1 MLDHRNIK
9 RLAAGE
15 GFDLCGIAP
24 CRHLAEN
31 EARFREWLA
40 AGYQS
45 SLDYLERNA
54 DKRFDPRRLVERART
69 AVVCAVAYK
78 NRASEGYPPGC
89 RTRIASYA
97 CAADYHATIR
107 DRLRRMLAALKAAHP
122 ALEGRAF
129 VDTAP
134 LCEKQLAVEAGLGW
148 IGRQSL
154 LVTPQYGSFVLLGEL
169 ILTDE
174 ADAYDAPFEGG
185 GLRPLPPLSREL
197 PHGGSRPLS
206 DARHGALHRLPHHRK
221 RNPAR
226 RWISTAGYSAATPA
240 RAAVPTTS
248 AHRST
253 ATRRSIP
260 SSIRSPWTRRRGS
273 RWTKRASGSFS
284 AARPSPAAAC
294 GASSETSA
302 ENDSTTARAE
312 RSRASAAPARP
323 PSNGKRTFPL
333 RESPLSHISPNG
345 PAADRSPPG
354 FRPPYFVNSVSAA
367 LAFSAAGPSV
377 TFRKAAMAWSF
388 ISLAL

>member
-97 CAADYHATIR
+97 CAADYHTTIR

-174 ADAYDAPFEGG
+174 ADAYDAPFEGEG
-185 GLRPLPPLSREL
+185 CGRCRRCLESCPT
-197 PHGGSRPLS
+197 
-206 DARHGALHRLPHHRK
+206 GALVRSRMLDTGRCIACHTIEKEPGTEVDLHGWIFGCDACQSCCPHNLRAPLH
-221 RNPAR
+221 RNPAFDPLFDPL
-226 RWISTAGYSAATPA
+226 AMDEAAWLALDEA
-240 RAAVPTTS
+240 R
-248 AHRST
+248 
-253 ATRRSIP
+253 
-260 SSIRSPWTRRRGS
+260 
-273 RWTKRASGSFS
+273 
-284 AARPSPAAAC
+284 
-294 GASSETSA
+294 SA
-302 ENDSTTARAE
+302 E
-312 RSRASAAPARP
+312 
-323 PSNGKRTFPL
+323 FL
-333 RESPLSHISPNG
+333 L
-345 PAADRSPPG
+345 
-354 FRPPYFVNSVSAA
+354 
-367 LAFSAAGPSV
+367 
-377 TFRKAAMAWSF
+377 
-388 ISLAL
+388 

>member
-97 CAADYHATIR
+97 CAADYHTTIR

-154 LVTPQYGSFVLLGEL
+154 LVTPQHGSFVLLGEL

-174 ADAYDAPFEGG
+174 ADAYDAPFEGEG
-185 GLRPLPPLSREL
+185 CGRCRRCLESCPTGALVRSRMLDTGRCIACHTIEKEPGTEVDLHGWIFGCDACQSCCPHNLRAPLHRDPAFDPLFDPLAMDEAAWLALDDARFGELLGRTPLTRSGLRRIQ
-197 PHGGSRPLS
+197 RNI
-206 DARHGALHRLPHHRK
+206 RRK
-221 RNPAR
+221 
-226 RWISTAGYSAATPA
+226 
-240 RAAVPTTS
+240 
-248 AHRST
+248 
-253 ATRRSIP
+253 
-260 SSIRSPWTRRRGS
+260 
-273 RWTKRASGSFS
+273 
-284 AARPSPAAAC
+284 
-294 GASSETSA
+294 
-302 ENDSTTARAE
+302 
-312 RSRASAAPARP
+312 
-323 PSNGKRTFPL
+323 
-333 RESPLSHISPNG
+333 
-345 PAADRSPPG
+345 
-354 FRPPYFVNSVSAA
+354 
-367 LAFSAAGPSV
+367 
-377 TFRKAAMAWSF
+377 
-388 ISLAL
+388 

>member
-97 CAADYHATIR
+97 CAADYHTTIR

-174 ADAYDAPFEGG
+174 ADAYDAPFEGSRCGRCRNCIESCPTGAIVAPKVIDTGRCISCHTIEREPSG
-185 GLRPLPPLSREL
+185 GIDLDGWIFGCDRCQSCCPHNQKAPMHANRAFDPVFDPLTM
-197 PHGGSRPLS
+197 
-206 DARHGALHRLPHHRK
+206 DAAAWMALDETEFE
-221 RNPAR
+221 AR
-226 RWISTAGYSAATPA
+226 MGATPLTRSGLA
-240 RAAVPTTS
+240 R
-248 AHRST
+248 
-253 ATRRSIP
+253 
-260 SSIRSPWTRRRGS
+260 IRGNIKT
-273 RWTKRASGSFS
+273 
-284 AARPSPAAAC
+284 
-294 GASSETSA
+294 E
-302 ENDSTTARAE
+302 
-312 RSRASAAPARP
+312 
-323 PSNGKRTFPL
+323 
-333 RESPLSHISPNG
+333 
-345 PAADRSPPG
+345 
-354 FRPPYFVNSVSAA
+354 
-367 LAFSAAGPSV
+367 
-377 TFRKAAMAWSF
+377 
-388 ISLAL
+388 

>member
-1 MLDHRNIK
+1 MAGGGLSVVAGLSRTQ
-9 RLAAGE
+9 RRQAVRPAAAGRAGPDGGGLRRGLQE
-15 GFDLCGIAP
+15 PRERRLPARLPHPHRLLCLRGGLP
-24 CRHLAEN
+24 H
-31 EARFREWLA
+31 
-40 AGYQS
+40 
-45 SLDYLERNA
+45 D
-54 DKRFDPRRLVERART
+54 DPRPPPPDARRAEGRPPRTRRARLRRYGSALRETTGRGGRAGVDRT
-69 AVVCAVAYK
+69 AVAARHAAIRIV
-78 NRASEGYPPGC
+78 
-89 RTRIASYA
+89 RTAGRTDPDGRS
-97 CAADYHATIR
+97 R
-107 DRLRRMLAALKAAHP
+107 RLRRP
-122 ALEGRAF
+122 VR
-129 VDTAP
+129 
-134 LCEKQLAVEAGLGW
+134 
-148 IGRQSL
+148 
-154 LVTPQYGSFVLLGEL
+154 
-169 ILTDE
+169 
-174 ADAYDAPFEGG
+174 GG

-206 DARHGALHRLPHHRK
+206 DARHGALHRL
-221 RNPAR
+221 
-226 RWISTAGYSAATPA
+226 AGYSAATPA

-354 FRPPYFVNSVSAA
+354 FRPPYFVSSVSAA

>member
-97 CAADYHATIR
+97 CAADYHTTIR

-174 ADAYDAPFEGG
+174 ADAYDAPFEGEG
-185 GLRPLPPLSREL
+185 CGRCRRCLASGPTGALVRSRMLDTGRCIACHTIEKEPGTEVDLHGWIFGCDACQSCCPHNLRAPLHRDPAFDPLFDPLAMDEAAWLALDEARFGELFGRTPLTRSGLRRIQ
-197 PHGGSRPLS
+197 RNI
-206 DARHGALHRLPHHRK
+206 RRK
-221 RNPAR
+221 
-226 RWISTAGYSAATPA
+226 
-240 RAAVPTTS
+240 
-248 AHRST
+248 
-253 ATRRSIP
+253 
-260 SSIRSPWTRRRGS
+260 
-273 RWTKRASGSFS
+273 
-284 AARPSPAAAC
+284 
-294 GASSETSA
+294 
-302 ENDSTTARAE
+302 
-312 RSRASAAPARP
+312 
-323 PSNGKRTFPL
+323 
-333 RESPLSHISPNG
+333 
-345 PAADRSPPG
+345 
-354 FRPPYFVNSVSAA
+354 
-367 LAFSAAGPSV
+367 
-377 TFRKAAMAWSF
+377 
-388 ISLAL
+388 

>member
-97 CAADYHATIR
+97 CATDYHATIR

-174 ADAYDAPFEGG
+174 ADAYDAPFEGEG
-185 GLRPLPPLSREL
+185 CGRCRRCLESCPTGALVRSRMLDTGRCIACHTIEKEPGTEVDLHGWIFGCDACQSCCPHNLRAPLHRDPAFDPLFDPLAMDEVRFGELFGRTPLTRSGLRRIQ
-197 PHGGSRPLS
+197 RNI
-206 DARHGALHRLPHHRK
+206 RRK
-221 RNPAR
+221 
-226 RWISTAGYSAATPA
+226 
-240 RAAVPTTS
+240 
-248 AHRST
+248 
-253 ATRRSIP
+253 
-260 SSIRSPWTRRRGS
+260 
-273 RWTKRASGSFS
+273 
-284 AARPSPAAAC
+284 
-294 GASSETSA
+294 
-302 ENDSTTARAE
+302 
-312 RSRASAAPARP
+312 
-323 PSNGKRTFPL
+323 
-333 RESPLSHISPNG
+333 
-345 PAADRSPPG
+345 
-354 FRPPYFVNSVSAA
+354 
-367 LAFSAAGPSV
+367 
-377 TFRKAAMAWSF
+377 
-388 ISLAL
+388 

>member
-31 EARFREWLA
+31 EARFREGLA

-97 CAADYHATIR
+97 CAADYHTTIR

-122 ALEGRAF
+122 ALEGRVF

-174 ADAYDAPFEGG
+174 ADAYDAPFEGEG
-185 GLRPLPPLSREL
+185 CGRCRRCLESCPT
-197 PHGGSRPLS
+197 
-206 DARHGALHRLPHHRK
+206 GALVRSRMLDTGRCIACHTIEKEPGTEVDLHGWIFGCDACQSCCPHNLRAPLH
-221 RNPAR
+221 RNPAFDPLFDPL
-226 RWISTAGYSAATPA
+226 AMDEAA
-240 RAAVPTTS
+240 
-248 AHRST
+248 
-253 ATRRSIP
+253 
-260 SSIRSPWTRRRGS
+260 W
-273 RWTKRASGSFS
+273 
-284 AARPSPAAAC
+284 
-294 GASSETSA
+294 
-302 ENDSTTARAE
+302 
-312 RSRASAAPARP
+312 
-323 PSNGKRTFPL
+323 
-333 RESPLSHISPNG
+333 
-345 PAADRSPPG
+345 
-354 FRPPYFVNSVSAA
+354 
-367 LAFSAAGPSV
+367 
-377 TFRKAAMAWSF
+377 
-388 ISLAL
+388 LALDEARFGELFGRTPLTRSGLRRIQRNIRRK

>member
-9 RLAAGE
+9 RIAAGE

-97 CAADYHATIR
+97 CAADYHTTIR

-154 LVTPQYGSFVLLGEL
+154 LVTPQHGSFVLLGEL

-174 ADAYDAPFEGG
+174 ADAYDAPFEGEG
-185 GLRPLPPLSREL
+185 CGRCRRCLESCPTGALVRSRMLDTGRCIACHTIEKEPGTEVDLHGWIFGCDACQSCCPHNLRAPLHRDPAFDPLFDPLAMDEAAWLALDEARFGELLGRTPLTRSGLRRIQ
-197 PHGGSRPLS
+197 RNI
-206 DARHGALHRLPHHRK
+206 RRK
-221 RNPAR
+221 
-226 RWISTAGYSAATPA
+226 
-240 RAAVPTTS
+240 
-248 AHRST
+248 
-253 ATRRSIP
+253 
-260 SSIRSPWTRRRGS
+260 
-273 RWTKRASGSFS
+273 
-284 AARPSPAAAC
+284 
-294 GASSETSA
+294 
-302 ENDSTTARAE
+302 
-312 RSRASAAPARP
+312 
-323 PSNGKRTFPL
+323 
-333 RESPLSHISPNG
+333 
-345 PAADRSPPG
+345 
-354 FRPPYFVNSVSAA
+354 
-367 LAFSAAGPSV
+367 
-377 TFRKAAMAWSF
+377 
-388 ISLAL
+388 

>member
-97 CAADYHATIR
+97 CAADYHTTIR

-154 LVTPQYGSFVLLGEL
+154 LVTPQHGSFVLLGEL

-174 ADAYDAPFEGG
+174 ADAYDAPFEGEG
-185 GLRPLPPLSREL
+185 CGRCRRCLESCPTGALVRSRMLDTGRCIACHTIEKEPGTEVDLHGWIFGCDACQSCCPHNLRAPLHRDPAFDPLFDPLAKDEAARLALDEARFGELLGRTPLTRSGLRRIQ
-197 PHGGSRPLS
+197 RNI
-206 DARHGALHRLPHHRK
+206 RRK
-221 RNPAR
+221 
-226 RWISTAGYSAATPA
+226 
-240 RAAVPTTS
+240 
-248 AHRST
+248 
-253 ATRRSIP
+253 
-260 SSIRSPWTRRRGS
+260 
-273 RWTKRASGSFS
+273 
-284 AARPSPAAAC
+284 
-294 GASSETSA
+294 
-302 ENDSTTARAE
+302 
-312 RSRASAAPARP
+312 
-323 PSNGKRTFPL
+323 
-333 RESPLSHISPNG
+333 
-345 PAADRSPPG
+345 
-354 FRPPYFVNSVSAA
+354 
-367 LAFSAAGPSV
+367 
-377 TFRKAAMAWSF
+377 
-388 ISLAL
+388 

>member
-78 NRASEGYPPGC
+78 NRASEGYPP
-89 RTRIASYA
+89 SYA

-154 LVTPQYGSFVLLGEL
+154 LVTPQHGSFVLLGEL

-174 ADAYDAPFEGG
+174 ADAYDAPFEGEG
-185 GLRPLPPLSREL
+185 CGRCRRCLESCPTGALVRSRMLDTGRCIACHTIEKEPGTEVDLHGWIFGCDACQSCCPHNLRAPLHRDPAFDLLFDPLAMDEAAWLALDEARFGELFGRTPLTRSGLRRIQ
-197 PHGGSRPLS
+197 RNI
-206 DARHGALHRLPHHRK
+206 RRK
-221 RNPAR
+221 
-226 RWISTAGYSAATPA
+226 
-240 RAAVPTTS
+240 
-248 AHRST
+248 
-253 ATRRSIP
+253 
-260 SSIRSPWTRRRGS
+260 
-273 RWTKRASGSFS
+273 
-284 AARPSPAAAC
+284 
-294 GASSETSA
+294 
-302 ENDSTTARAE
+302 
-312 RSRASAAPARP
+312 
-323 PSNGKRTFPL
+323 
-333 RESPLSHISPNG
+333 
-345 PAADRSPPG
+345 
-354 FRPPYFVNSVSAA
+354 
-367 LAFSAAGPSV
+367 
-377 TFRKAAMAWSF
+377 
-388 ISLAL
+388 

>member
-97 CAADYHATIR
+97 CAADYHTTIR
-107 DRLRRMLAALKAAHP
+107 DRLRRMRAALKAAHP

-174 ADAYDAPFEGG
+174 ADAYDAPFEGEG
-185 GLRPLPPLSREL
+185 CGRCRRCLESCPTGALVRSRMLATGRCIASHTIEKEPGTEVDLHGWIFGCDACQSCCPHNLRAPLHRDPAFDPLFDPLAMDEAAWLALDEARFGELFGRTPLTRSGLRRIQ
-197 PHGGSRPLS
+197 RNI
-206 DARHGALHRLPHHRK
+206 RRK
-221 RNPAR
+221 
-226 RWISTAGYSAATPA
+226 
-240 RAAVPTTS
+240 
-248 AHRST
+248 
-253 ATRRSIP
+253 
-260 SSIRSPWTRRRGS
+260 
-273 RWTKRASGSFS
+273 
-284 AARPSPAAAC
+284 
-294 GASSETSA
+294 
-302 ENDSTTARAE
+302 
-312 RSRASAAPARP
+312 
-323 PSNGKRTFPL
+323 
-333 RESPLSHISPNG
+333 
-345 PAADRSPPG
+345 
-354 FRPPYFVNSVSAA
+354 
-367 LAFSAAGPSV
+367 
-377 TFRKAAMAWSF
+377 
-388 ISLAL
+388 

>member
-97 CAADYHATIR
+97 CAADYHKTIR

-174 ADAYDAPFEGG
+174 ADAYDAPFEGEG
-185 GLRPLPPLSREL
+185 CGRCRRCLESCPT
-197 PHGGSRPLS
+197 
-206 DARHGALHRLPHHRK
+206 GALVRSRMLDTGRCIACHTIEKEPGTEVDLHGWIFGCDACQSCCPHNLRAPLH
-221 RNPAR
+221 RNPAFDPLFDPL
-226 RWISTAGYSAATPA
+226 AMDEAA
-240 RAAVPTTS
+240 
-248 AHRST
+248 
-253 ATRRSIP
+253 
-260 SSIRSPWTRRRGS
+260 W
-273 RWTKRASGSFS
+273 
-284 AARPSPAAAC
+284 
-294 GASSETSA
+294 
-302 ENDSTTARAE
+302 
-312 RSRASAAPARP
+312 
-323 PSNGKRTFPL
+323 
-333 RESPLSHISPNG
+333 
-345 PAADRSPPG
+345 
-354 FRPPYFVNSVSAA
+354 
-367 LAFSAAGPSV
+367 
-377 TFRKAAMAWSF
+377 
-388 ISLAL
+388 LALDEARFGELFGRTTLTRSGLRRIQRNIRRK

>member
-154 LVTPQYGSFVLLGEL
+154 LVTPQHGSFVLLGEL

-174 ADAYDAPFEGG
+174 ADAYDAPFEGEG
-185 GLRPLPPLSREL
+185 CGRCRRCLESCPTGALVRSRMLDTGRCIACHTIEKESGTEVDLHGWIFGCDACQSCCPHNLRAPLHRDPAFDLLFDPLAMDEAAWLALDDARFGELFGRTPLTRSGLRRIQ
-197 PHGGSRPLS
+197 RNI
-206 DARHGALHRLPHHRK
+206 RRK
-221 RNPAR
+221 
-226 RWISTAGYSAATPA
+226 
-240 RAAVPTTS
+240 
-248 AHRST
+248 
-253 ATRRSIP
+253 
-260 SSIRSPWTRRRGS
+260 
-273 RWTKRASGSFS
+273 
-284 AARPSPAAAC
+284 
-294 GASSETSA
+294 
-302 ENDSTTARAE
+302 
-312 RSRASAAPARP
+312 
-323 PSNGKRTFPL
+323 
-333 RESPLSHISPNG
+333 
-345 PAADRSPPG
+345 
-354 FRPPYFVNSVSAA
+354 
-367 LAFSAAGPSV
+367 
-377 TFRKAAMAWSF
+377 
-388 ISLAL
+388 

>member
-54 DKRFDPRRLVERART
+54 DKRFDPPRLVERART
-69 AVVCAVAYK
+69 AVVCAGAYK

-97 CAADYHATIR
+97 CAADYHKTIR

-174 ADAYDAPFEGG
+174 ADAYDAPFEGEG
-185 GLRPLPPLSREL
+185 CGRCRRCLESCPT
-197 PHGGSRPLS
+197 
-206 DARHGALHRLPHHRK
+206 GALVRSRMLDTGRCIACHTIEKEPGTEVDLHGWIFGCDACQSCCPHNLRAPLH
-221 RNPAR
+221 RNPAFDPLFDPL
-226 RWISTAGYSAATPA
+226 AMDEAA
-240 RAAVPTTS
+240 
-248 AHRST
+248 
-253 ATRRSIP
+253 
-260 SSIRSPWTRRRGS
+260 W
-273 RWTKRASGSFS
+273 
-284 AARPSPAAAC
+284 
-294 GASSETSA
+294 
-302 ENDSTTARAE
+302 
-312 RSRASAAPARP
+312 
-323 PSNGKRTFPL
+323 
-333 RESPLSHISPNG
+333 
-345 PAADRSPPG
+345 
-354 FRPPYFVNSVSAA
+354 
-367 LAFSAAGPSV
+367 
-377 TFRKAAMAWSF
+377 
-388 ISLAL
+388 LALDEARFGELFGRTPLTRSGLRRIQRNIRRK

>member
-97 CAADYHATIR
+97 CAADYHTTIR

-154 LVTPQYGSFVLLGEL
+154 LVTPQHGSFVLLGEL

-174 ADAYDAPFEGG
+174 ADAYDAPFEGSRCGRCRNCIESCPTGAIVVPKVIDTGRCISCHTIEREPSG
-185 GLRPLPPLSREL
+185 GIDLDGWIFGCDRCQSCCPHNQKAPMHANRAFDPVFDPLTM
-197 PHGGSRPLS
+197 
-206 DARHGALHRLPHHRK
+206 DAAAWMALDETEFE
-221 RNPAR
+221 AR
-226 RWISTAGYSAATPA
+226 MGATPLTRSGLA
-240 RAAVPTTS
+240 R
-248 AHRST
+248 
-253 ATRRSIP
+253 
-260 SSIRSPWTRRRGS
+260 IRGNIKT
-273 RWTKRASGSFS
+273 
-284 AARPSPAAAC
+284 
-294 GASSETSA
+294 E
-302 ENDSTTARAE
+302 
-312 RSRASAAPARP
+312 
-323 PSNGKRTFPL
+323 
-333 RESPLSHISPNG
+333 
-345 PAADRSPPG
+345 
-354 FRPPYFVNSVSAA
+354 
-367 LAFSAAGPSV
+367 
-377 TFRKAAMAWSF
+377 
-388 ISLAL
+388 

>member
-97 CAADYHATIR
+97 CAADYHTTIR

-154 LVTPQYGSFVLLGEL
+154 LVTPQHGSFVLLGEL

-174 ADAYDAPFEGG
+174 ADAYDAPFEGEG
-185 GLRPLPPLSREL
+185 CGRCRRCLESCPTGALVRSRMLDTGRCIACHTIEKEPGTEVDLPGWIFGCDACQSCCPHNLRAPLHRDPAFDPLFDPLAMDEAAWLALDEARFGELLGRTPLTRSGLRRIQ
-197 PHGGSRPLS
+197 RNI
-206 DARHGALHRLPHHRK
+206 RRK
-221 RNPAR
+221 
-226 RWISTAGYSAATPA
+226 
-240 RAAVPTTS
+240 
-248 AHRST
+248 
-253 ATRRSIP
+253 
-260 SSIRSPWTRRRGS
+260 
-273 RWTKRASGSFS
+273 
-284 AARPSPAAAC
+284 
-294 GASSETSA
+294 
-302 ENDSTTARAE
+302 
-312 RSRASAAPARP
+312 
-323 PSNGKRTFPL
+323 
-333 RESPLSHISPNG
+333 
-345 PAADRSPPG
+345 
-354 FRPPYFVNSVSAA
+354 
-367 LAFSAAGPSV
+367 
-377 TFRKAAMAWSF
+377 
-388 ISLAL
+388 

>member
-97 CAADYHATIR
+97 CAADYHTTIR

-174 ADAYDAPFEGG
+174 ADAYDAPFEGEG
-185 GLRPLPPLSREL
+185 CGRCRRCLESCPTGALVRSRMLDTGRCIACHTIEKEPGTEVDLHGWIFGCDACQSCCPHNLRAPLHRDPAFDPLFDPLAMDEAAWLALDEVRFGERFGRTPLTRSGLRRIQ
-197 PHGGSRPLS
+197 RNI
-206 DARHGALHRLPHHRK
+206 RRK
-221 RNPAR
+221 
-226 RWISTAGYSAATPA
+226 
-240 RAAVPTTS
+240 
-248 AHRST
+248 
-253 ATRRSIP
+253 
-260 SSIRSPWTRRRGS
+260 
-273 RWTKRASGSFS
+273 
-284 AARPSPAAAC
+284 
-294 GASSETSA
+294 
-302 ENDSTTARAE
+302 
-312 RSRASAAPARP
+312 
-323 PSNGKRTFPL
+323 
-333 RESPLSHISPNG
+333 
-345 PAADRSPPG
+345 
-354 FRPPYFVNSVSAA
+354 
-367 LAFSAAGPSV
+367 
-377 TFRKAAMAWSF
+377 
-388 ISLAL
+388 

>member
-97 CAADYHATIR
+97 CAADYHTTIR

-154 LVTPQYGSFVLLGEL
+154 LVTPQYGSYVVLGEL
-169 ILTDE
+169 ILTEETDR
-174 ADAYDAPFEGG
+174 YDAKEMKPQAIEAF
-185 GLRPLPPLSREL
+185 
-197 PHGGSRPLS
+197 
-206 DARHGALHRLPHHRK
+206 RK
-221 RNPAR
+221 V
-226 RWISTAGYSAATPA
+226 TAGPAVESA
-240 RAAVPTTS
+240 
-248 AHRST
+248 
-253 ATRRSIP
+253 
-260 SSIRSPWTRRRGS
+260 
-273 RWTKRASGSFS
+273 K
-284 AARPSPAAAC
+284 
-294 GASSETSA
+294 
-302 ENDSTTARAE
+302 
-312 RSRASAAPARP
+312 
-323 PSNGKRTFPL
+323 
-333 RESPLSHISPNG
+333 
-345 PAADRSPPG
+345 
-354 FRPPYFVNSVSAA
+354 AA
-367 LAFSAAGPSV
+367 LAEL
-377 TFRKAAMAWSF
+377 TK
-388 ISLAL
+388 

>member
-9 RLAAGE
+9 LLAAGE
-15 GFDLCGIAP
+15 WFDLCGIAP

-97 CAADYHATIR
+97 CAADYHTTIR

-154 LVTPQYGSFVLLGEL
+154 LVTPQHGSFVLLGEL

-174 ADAYDAPFEGG
+174 ADAYDAPFEGEG
-185 GLRPLPPLSREL
+185 CGRCRRCLESCPTGALVRSRMLDTGRCIACHTIEKEPGTEVDLHGWIFGCDACQSCCPHNLRAPLHRDPAFDPLFDPLAMDEAAWLALDEARFGELLGRTPLTRSGLRRIQ
-197 PHGGSRPLS
+197 RNI
-206 DARHGALHRLPHHRK
+206 RRK
-221 RNPAR
+221 
-226 RWISTAGYSAATPA
+226 
-240 RAAVPTTS
+240 
-248 AHRST
+248 
-253 ATRRSIP
+253 
-260 SSIRSPWTRRRGS
+260 
-273 RWTKRASGSFS
+273 
-284 AARPSPAAAC
+284 
-294 GASSETSA
+294 
-302 ENDSTTARAE
+302 
-312 RSRASAAPARP
+312 
-323 PSNGKRTFPL
+323 
-333 RESPLSHISPNG
+333 
-345 PAADRSPPG
+345 
-354 FRPPYFVNSVSAA
+354 
-367 LAFSAAGPSV
+367 
-377 TFRKAAMAWSF
+377 
-388 ISLAL
+388 

>member
-9 RLAAGE
+9 RLAVGE

-78 NRASEGYPPGC
+78 NRASEGYPPSC

-97 CAADYHATIR
+97 CAADYHTTIR

-174 ADAYDAPFEGG
+174 ADAYDAPFEGSRCGRCRNCIESCPTGAIVAPKVIDTGRCISCHTIEREPSG
-185 GLRPLPPLSREL
+185 GIDLDGWIFGCDRCQSCCPHNQKAPMHANRAFDPVFDPLTM
-197 PHGGSRPLS
+197 
-206 DARHGALHRLPHHRK
+206 DAAAWMVLDETEFE
-221 RNPAR
+221 AR
-226 RWISTAGYSAATPA
+226 MGATPLTRSGLA
-240 RAAVPTTS
+240 R
-248 AHRST
+248 
-253 ATRRSIP
+253 
-260 SSIRSPWTRRRGS
+260 IRGNIKT
-273 RWTKRASGSFS
+273 
-284 AARPSPAAAC
+284 
-294 GASSETSA
+294 E
-302 ENDSTTARAE
+302 
-312 RSRASAAPARP
+312 
-323 PSNGKRTFPL
+323 
-333 RESPLSHISPNG
+333 
-345 PAADRSPPG
+345 
-354 FRPPYFVNSVSAA
+354 
-367 LAFSAAGPSV
+367 
-377 TFRKAAMAWSF
+377 
-388 ISLAL
+388 

>member
-97 CAADYHATIR
+97 CAADYHKTIR

-174 ADAYDAPFEGG
+174 ADAYDAPFEGEG
-185 GLRPLPPLSREL
+185 CGRCRRCLESCPT
-197 PHGGSRPLS
+197 
-206 DARHGALHRLPHHRK
+206 GALVRSRMLDTGRCIACHTIEKEPGTEVDLHGWIFGCDACQSCCPHNLRAPLH
-221 RNPAR
+221 RNPAFDPLFMDE
-226 RWISTAGYSAATPA
+226 AA
-240 RAAVPTTS
+240 
-248 AHRST
+248 
-253 ATRRSIP
+253 
-260 SSIRSPWTRRRGS
+260 W
-273 RWTKRASGSFS
+273 
-284 AARPSPAAAC
+284 
-294 GASSETSA
+294 
-302 ENDSTTARAE
+302 
-312 RSRASAAPARP
+312 
-323 PSNGKRTFPL
+323 
-333 RESPLSHISPNG
+333 
-345 PAADRSPPG
+345 
-354 FRPPYFVNSVSAA
+354 
-367 LAFSAAGPSV
+367 
-377 TFRKAAMAWSF
+377 
-388 ISLAL
+388 LALDEARFGELFGRTPLTRSGLRRIQRNIRRK

>member
-89 RTRIASYA
+89 RTCIASYA

-174 ADAYDAPFEGG
+174 ADAYDAPFEGEG
-185 GLRPLPPLSREL
+185 CGRCRRCLESCPT
-197 PHGGSRPLS
+197 
-206 DARHGALHRLPHHRK
+206 GALVRSRMLDTGRCIACHTIEKEPGTEVDLHGWIFGCDACQSCCPHNLRAPLH
-221 RNPAR
+221 RNPAFDPLFDPL
-226 RWISTAGYSAATPA
+226 AMDEAAWLA
-240 RAAVPTTS
+240 LDEVRF
-248 AHRST
+248 
-253 ATRRSIP
+253 
-260 SSIRSPWTRRRGS
+260 GELF
-273 RWTKRASGSFS
+273 G
-284 AARPSPAAAC
+284 
-294 GASSETSA
+294 
-302 ENDSTTARAE
+302 
-312 RSRASAAPARP
+312 RP
-323 PSNGKRTFPL
+323 PLTRSGL
-333 RESPLSHISPNG
+333 RRIQRNI
-345 PAADRSPPG
+345 R
-354 FRPPYFVNSVSAA
+354 
-367 LAFSAAGPSV
+367 
-377 TFRKAAMAWSF
+377 RK
-388 ISLAL
+388 

>member
-154 LVTPQYGSFVLLGEL
+154 LVTPQHGSFVLLGEL

-174 ADAYDAPFEGG
+174 ADAYDAPFEGEG
-185 GLRPLPPLSREL
+185 CGRCRRCLESCPTGALVRSRMLDTGRCIACHTIEKESGTEVDLHGWIFGCDACQSCCPHNLRAPLHRDPAFDLLFDPLAMDEAAWLALDEARFGELFGRTPLTRSGLRRIQ
-197 PHGGSRPLS
+197 RNI
-206 DARHGALHRLPHHRK
+206 RRK
-221 RNPAR
+221 
-226 RWISTAGYSAATPA
+226 
-240 RAAVPTTS
+240 
-248 AHRST
+248 
-253 ATRRSIP
+253 
-260 SSIRSPWTRRRGS
+260 
-273 RWTKRASGSFS
+273 
-284 AARPSPAAAC
+284 
-294 GASSETSA
+294 
-302 ENDSTTARAE
+302 
-312 RSRASAAPARP
+312 
-323 PSNGKRTFPL
+323 
-333 RESPLSHISPNG
+333 
-345 PAADRSPPG
+345 
-354 FRPPYFVNSVSAA
+354 
-367 LAFSAAGPSV
+367 
-377 TFRKAAMAWSF
+377 
-388 ISLAL
+388 